1 MKINKKLLMA
11 ALASAVIVSAPQAK
25 AYADTQIDDTKAVT
39 EKLID
44 DQIAKAAQNADQSN
58 SEKAQA
64 ENSANADEKQQES
77 SQLQSEKEINSKK
90 TGFGSQALNH
100 PAQATAVSNIE
111 NKADNSGLEM
121 SDEKSPEDQK
131 AEEATTEPDYTD
143 DEKEI
148 KDYSGSERYRATD
161 LQPGDTNQESLVTD
175 QGEVKDGLE
184 FNIKN
189 PSATSPSK
197 TEYGYQITID
207 KKTGQRTYTKIYVTD
222 SGLIPV
228 NPGEKPMVNEGDR
241 LTPESPYVTYKPDEN
256 TEITASKSQ
265 RNLNYGASEETLKH
279 INNKD
284 NDYTSFGFKDNYS
297 QDNQGTKF
305 FGPSFALGYKVNPW
319 PNENDK
325 LELLKLN
332 GSYNEKVFV
341 QGQEIDTGIKVDN
354 IDDNAKERLV
364 GQVYNPVTGKIVPG
378 ARAYIGD
385 NGNIFIKMPEGALT
399 KDANGKT
406 VVNEKSIFNTKD
418 YKGLQN
424 LDVKFFARP
433 RTAEEFKTIAETPD
447 EFDETGTY
455 TETGAGTATINH
467 KGQDI
472 TIDKQGIDRY
482 DHYNLIGDFKLKL
495 DDTRYYDQDFKDQ
508 EGNKLD
514 EHTSTKVFPGQDFSV
529 EIQDPK
535 TGAEMDGAYSRGE
548 ASGKLKGEFLD
559 IANKQIADDLGV
571 DYKEFITSD
580 DYADKRWTVDGKS
593 DNISK
598 FTIRAPKQAKAGDF
612 LALPVEYTY
621 TNGSKDTH
629 WFHFVVQESNNNRP
643 EYLAEVGPQGNTL
656 VNKPIITKSEE
667 DLKKNQPE
675 SYELIGD
682 TFKDNKGNVWN
693 VSIDQT
699 TGAVTATLPAKL
711 PDGKEI
717 NGGEKLTV
725 PVKVKYTDQTTKEE
739 KTEEIKAQFIATKQH
754 KTLTNETETS
764 EIPYETKVEYD
775 ENLPEGYFKET
786 QAGQKGEL
794 KITFVQDTLNG
805 KKGIFQQDGTFK
817 EGESKIV
824 VETVKDATPRI
835 IKIGTKPASTTVDIP
850 FDTEYEVDNNLEAG
864 KTELINDGEK
874 GEVTITTT
882 RNEDG
887 TITVNQ
893 NVTKEAKKKKIKIGT
908 KTQGQIVDTDKIPFK
923 YKVEFD
929 PDFYK
934 NYPDSTEN
942 YKIVTPGKEGENTKT
957 WTIVN
962 SQKVG
967 DPKVEITDPV
977 DAVIKVGQKDY
988 SGTVTN
994 TVIKE
999 VPYKVIIKENPEL
1012 EAGKSNVKQKGVAGS
1027 KTFEYSGEIFNGDL
1041 KEGTAFIEKEVTDKY
1056 VAPTDHIIEIG
1067 TKPAKNSETV
1077 TNEVDV
1083 EVTYV
1088 YDNTKDIGY
1097 LQVDDLVKGK
1107 VTTVVENE
1115 YDPKTGEIKTVEKTV
1130 VEPGTR
1136 KVIIGTKDKSGEFKE
1151 EINKI
1156 IPYETEIQFDD
1167 TMKAG
1172 EQKTVQIGED
1182 GQTSQTITRTIVNG
1196 EVTKEEKSEVTTTK
1210 EVKNQIIKVGTM
1222 TDGKHSYTEKIPYKY
1237 EIEYDENLKAGEYVI
1252 DVEGAEGTKTTEWTI
1267 KNSKVVEG
1275 SANVTEHTP
1284 ATNAKIRV
1292 GKKDFTGDVSHE
1304 VTEEIPYDVKIVEDP
1319 NMIAGTSEIVTQG
1332 VVGSKTTKY
1341 TQAVKNGEAEGK
1353 LQSEVTSETNP
1364 TQQVIKVGTK
1374 PAENNKDYDKD
1385 VNVKVEYEYNPN
1397 LDKGVVQ
1404 VGELTKGKVEIK
1416 TVNKYD
1422 PKTGEITTTE
1432 EEKVTEA
1439 TQKIVVGT
1447 KDFTGTYKYEKTC
1460 PLPFEVVIKE
1470 DPNLAKGEKIV
1481 DQKGEAGSK
1490 TTYYEQGIKNGNP
1503 DGDPKQLNEKIN
1515 SQPKNHI
1522 VRIGTKVAES
1532 STVKTVDREIPFE
1545 TEYIYDNTMDAGSEK
1560 VENEG
1565 KVGKEKVTI
1574 TTKITDG
1581 TGEASE
1587 EIKTIT
1593 KKEDRK
1599 VRIGTKP
1606 VTKVVEKPFNTEYV
1620 YDENLEAGK
1629 TEEVTP
1635 GKNGKVTITTSYDKD
1650 QKKVVTSETEEA
1662 GQNRVV
1668 KIGGKTN
1675 GTEKVKEEIPFEV
1688 EVKKDPSLKKGEW
1701 KYATDDEG
1709 NELKGEKGEQEKTLT
1724 IVNSKVT
1731 ETSEPT
1737 VTKKA
1742 KKAVVLVGEGTN
1754 DGTHEIVEKKNIDY
1768 KTVIE
1773 YDENLDAGQQE
1784 VVKEGNPGEQE
1795 RTNTLVIKDGQV
1807 TETKEGEFKT
1817 TKEATDRVVKIGTKP
1832 VTKVVEKPFNTEY
1845 IYDEN
1850 LEAGKTE
1857 EVTPGKNGKVTITTS
1872 YDKDQKKVV
1881 TSETEEAGQNRVV
1894 KIGGKTNGTEKVK
1907 EEIPFEV
1914 EVKKDPSLKKGEW
1927 KYATDDEGNELK
1939 GEKGEQE
1946 KTLTI
1951 VNSKVTETSDPTVT
1965 KQPKKAVIL
1974 VGEDVNDGTHTITEE
1989 VDVPFETK
1997 IEFDDSLK
2005 PGEQKVIQEGESGK
2019 KSRHITLTI
2028 QDGKVTNTDEG
2039 EFTQTKAPKDKII
2052 KVGRN
2057 TEGKVEHKEEIPFGY
2072 KVEEAEDLKKG
2083 EYRIVKPGKVGTKTT
2098 TWTIENSK
2106 VVGEPTEESVPS
2118 EDALIQV
2125 GKGTNDGTHEIVE
2138 KKELPFETRYEY
2150 DDSLEPGEE
2159 KVITPGSPGEQKR
2172 TNKLVIKDGKVVE
2185 VQEGE
2190 FKTTKEPQERVIKI
2204 GRKPTDGEYT
2214 ETIEREIPYETK
2226 VIYDENLEAGSQ
2238 VIEKEGKLGKEEVTI
2253 TQKVKDSKP
2262 VGDPTETTKTIT
2274 EKEDRVVRVG
2284 VKPVVKEVELGND
2297 TEYRHNPELKEGET
2311 KVIEEGSKGSV
2322 KYTTTF
2328 NKETGKL
2335 EVTEERVEPKNKV
2348 VEYGSKTDGEFT
2360 YESEQ
2365 AFDTKIIEDSNL
2377 EAGKTVVDQEGV
2389 TGRSK
2394 TTVKIENGKKVSE
2407 NTETI
2412 VEKQDKI
2419 VRVGT
2424 KNVCEIPPVKSTE
2437 GETTKTIEREIPYE
2451 TKVIYDETLESGTQ
2465 KIENEGKAGK
2475 EEVTITQK
2483 VKDSKP
2489 VGDPTETTKTITEKE
2504 DRIVR
2509 IGVKPVEKIVELGN
2523 DTEYRHNPD
2532 LKEGET
2538 KVIEEGSNGSVKY
2551 TTTFNKETGKLEV
2564 AEERTEPKNKV
2575 VEYGSKTEGEF
2586 IYESEKAYDIIIR
2599 ENPDLEAGK
2608 TKVVQEGIVGK
2619 TETTV
2624 KIENSKEVSRDTKTI
2639 TEKQDKIIE
2648 IGTKNVC
2655 EIPPVDPENPDKP
2668 VDPKDPEK
2676 PGKED
2681 PKDPE
2686 QPGGKDPKDP
2696 ETPGEDPKDP
2706 ETPGEDPKDPETPG
2720 EDPKDPETPGEDPK
2734 DPETPGEDPKDP
2746 ETPGEDPKDP
2756 ETPGEDPKDPETPGE
2771 DPKDPETPGE
2781 DPKDPETPGED
2792 PKDPE
2797 TPDETP
2803 EENGKTPDN
2812 QSGDTPTKPN
2822 NTPKTPETTEQVEG
2836 KEKADT
2842 PNRKSSSKLPK
2853 SGSESEI
2860 MTLAMSG
2867 LLTAAGFIGLKK
2879 KRKDR

>member
-25 AYADTQIDDTKAVT
+25 TYADTQTDDTKAVT

-44 DQIAKAAQNADQSN
+44 NQLTKAAQFAEQKN
-58 SEKAQA
+58 SETV
-64 ENSANADEKQQES
+64 ANADEKQNQQER
-77 SQLQSEKEINSKK
+77 SELKEEKKINSKK
-90 TGFGSQALNH
+90 TGFGSQALLH
-100 PAQATAVSNIE
+100 PAQAIAVSNVE
-111 NKADNSGLEM
+111 NEADNSGLEV
-121 SDEKSPEDQK
+121 SDEKTPEAQQ
-131 AEEATTEPDYTD
+131 AASENSEPNYTD

-148 KDYSGSERYRATD
+148 KDYSGSERYKQTD
-161 LQPGDTNQESLVTD
+161 LQPGDTNQESPVTD

-189 PSATSPSK
+189 PSSTSPSK

-222 SGLIPV
+222 SGLIPLDKG
-228 NPGEKPMVNEGDR
+228 NKPMMGQGEK
-241 LTPESPYVTYKPDEN
+241 LTPESPDVTYKPGEN
-256 TEITASKSQ
+256 AIIDGAGKQ
-265 RNLNYGASEETLKH
+265 RNLNYDASEETLKH
-279 INNKD
+279 LNNKD
-284 NDYTSFGFKDNYS
+284 NDFTSLGFKDNYTA
-297 QDNQGTKF
+297 DNPRVKF
-305 FGPSFALGYKVNPW
+305 FGGSFTLGYKVNPW

-325 LELLKLN
+325 LKELKLN
-332 GSYNEKVFV
+332 KQGSKLKEKVFV
-341 QGQEIDTGIKVDN
+341 QGQDIDTGIKVDN

-406 VVNEKSIFNTKD
+406 VINEDSIFNTPD
-418 YKGLQN
+418 YKALQN
-424 LDVKFFARP
+424 LDVRFFARP

-455 TETGAGTATINH
+455 TETGAGTANINH
-467 KGQDI
+467 KGKTV

-482 DHYNLIGDFKLKL
+482 DHYNLIGDFKLNL

-508 EGNKLD
+508 EGNKID

-529 EIQDPK
+529 EIQDPE

-548 ASGKLKGEFLD
+548 ASGKLKEEFL
-559 IANKQIADDLGV
+559 ITANKAIAKDLGISYEELMK
-571 DYKEFITSD
+571 DENK
-580 DYADKRWTVDGKS
+580 DKRWIIDGKA
-593 DNISK
+593 DNISH
-598 FTIRAPKQAKAGDF
+598 FNIRSPKQAKAGDF

-621 TNGSKDTH
+621 TNGSTDTR
-629 WFHFVVQESNNNRP
+629 WFHFVVQETNNNRP

-675 SYELIGD
+675 SYELIGN

-699 TGAVTATLPAKL
+699 TGAVTATLPTNL

-725 PVKVKYTDQTTKEE
+725 PVRVKYTDQTTKEE
-739 KTEEIKAQFIATKQH
+739 KTEEINAQFIATKQH
-754 KTLTNETETS
+754 KTLTNETKTS

-775 ENLPEGYFKET
+775 ETLPEGYFQET

-794 KITFVQDTLNG
+794 KISFVQDTLNG

-835 IKIGTKPASTTVDIP
+835 IKIGTKPATTKVEIP

-893 NVTKEAKKKKIKIGT
+893 NVTKEAKNKKIKIGT

-934 NYPDSTEN
+934 NYPEAKNN
-942 YKIVTPGKEGENTKT
+942 YKIVTHGKEGENTKT

-967 DPKVEITDPV
+967 DPKIDITNPV

-988 SGTVTN
+988 TGTVTN
-994 TVIKE
+994 TVTKE

-1027 KTFEYSGEIFNGDL
+1027 KTFEYSGEIFNGEL
-1041 KEGTAFIEKEVTDKY
+1041 KEGTQFTEKEVADKY
-1056 VAPTDHIIEIG
+1056 VAPQEEIIEIG
-1067 TKPAKNSETV
+1067 TKPAN
-1077 TNEVDV
+1077 NEKTYEREVGV
-1083 EVTYV
+1083 EVEYV
-1088 YDNTKDIGY
+1088 YDNTKPKGY
-1097 LQVDDLVKGK
+1097 RNIEDLVPGK
-1107 VTTVVENE
+1107 VITKVVNE
-1115 YDPKTGEIKTVEKTV
+1115 YNPKTGEIETTEKIEV
-1130 VEPGTR
+1130 IPGKR
-1136 KVIIGTKDKSGEFKE
+1136 KVTFGTKDFTGEYE
-1151 EINKI
+1151 EVVKNIN
-1156 IPYETEIQFDD
+1156 PYETEIVFDNNL
-1167 TMKAG
+1167 KAG
-1172 EQKTVQIGED
+1172 EKVIDQPGENGETVTKTKKHL
-1182 GQTSQTITRTIVNG
+1182 VNG
-1196 EVTKEEKSEVTTTK
+1196 VVESSDDPVSEQTK
-1210 EVKNQIIKVGTM
+1210 EVKNQIIRVGTM
-1222 TDGKHSYTEKIPYKY
+1222 TDGKHSYTEKLPYKY
-1237 EIEYDENLKAGEYVI
+1237 EIEYDYNLKAGEYVI
-1252 DVEGAEGTKTTEWTI
+1252 DVEGKEGSKTTEWTI
-1267 KNSKVVEG
+1267 KNSEVVDG
-1275 SANVTEHTP
+1275 SASVTEHTP

-1319 NMIAGTSEIVTQG
+1319 TMIAGTSEIVTQG
-1332 VVGSKTTKY
+1332 VAGSKTTKY
-1341 TQAVKNGEAEGK
+1341 TQAVKNGEADGELK
-1353 LQSEVTSETNP
+1353 SEVTAQIKP

-1374 PAENNKDYDKD
+1374 PAENNKDYNKD
-1385 VNVKVEYEYNPN
+1385 VNVKVEYVYDKN
-1397 LDKGVVQ
+1397 LDKGVVK

-1439 TQKIVVGT
+1439 VQKVIVGT
-1447 KDFTGTYKYEKTC
+1447 KDFTGTYKYDKTC

-1470 DPNLAKGEKIV
+1470 DPDLAKGEKVV
-1481 DQKGEAGSK
+1481 DQEGQVGSK
-1490 TTYYEQGIKNGNP
+1490 TTYYEQDIKNGQP
-1503 DGDPKQLNEKIN
+1503 DGYPKQLNEKIN

-1545 TEYIYDNTMDAGSEK
+1545 TEYIFDDTMDAGSEK
-1560 VENEG
+1560 VESEG

-1581 TGEASE
+1581 TGKVSE
-1587 EIKTIT
+1587 ETTTIT
-1593 KKEDRK
+1593 EKEDRV

-1606 VTKVVEKPFNTEYV
+1606 ETKIVEKPFNTEYIF
-1620 YDENLEAGK
+1620 DENLEAGQ

-1635 GKNGKVTITTSYDKD
+1635 GKNGKVTITTTYDKD

-1709 NELKGEKGEQEKTLT
+1709 NKLNGEKGEQEKTLT

-1737 VTKKA
+1737 VTK
-1742 KKAVVLVGEGTN
+1742 
-1754 DGTHEIVEKKNIDY
+1754 
-1768 KTVIE
+1768 
-1773 YDENLDAGQQE
+1773 
-1784 VVKEGNPGEQE
+1784 
-1795 RTNTLVIKDGQV
+1795 
-1807 TETKEGEFKT
+1807 
-1817 TKEATDRVVKIGTKP
+1817 
-1832 VTKVVEKPFNTEY
+1832 
-1845 IYDEN
+1845 
-1850 LEAGKTE
+1850 
-1857 EVTPGKNGKVTITTS
+1857 
-1872 YDKDQKKVV
+1872 
-1881 TSETEEAGQNRVV
+1881 
-1894 KIGGKTNGTEKVK
+1894 
-1907 EEIPFEV
+1907 
-1914 EVKKDPSLKKGEW
+1914 
-1927 KYATDDEGNELK
+1927 
-1939 GEKGEQE
+1939 
-1946 KTLTI
+1946 
-1951 VNSKVTETSDPTVT
+1951 
-1965 KQPKKAVIL
+1965 QPKKAVIL
-1974 VGEDVNDGTHTITEE
+1974 VGEDVNGGTHTITEE
-1989 VDVPFETK
+1989 VDVLFETK

-2005 PGEQKVIQEGESGK
+2005 PGEQKVTQEGEPGK
-2019 KSRHITLTI
+2019 KSRNITLKI
-2028 QDGKVTNTDEG
+2028 QDGEVTNTEEG

-2057 TEGKVEHKEEIPFGY
+2057 TEGKVEHKEEIPFEY
-2072 KVEEAEDLKKG
+2072 KVEEVEDLKKG

-2098 TWTIENSK
+2098 TWTIENTK
-2106 VVGEPTEESVPS
+2106 VVGEPTEEIVPA

-2125 GKGTNDGTHEIVE
+2125 GKRTNDGTHEIVE

-2159 KVITPGSPGEQKR
+2159 KVVTPGSPGEQER

-2190 FKTTKEPQERVIKI
+2190 FKTTKEPQERLIKI
-2204 GRKPTDGEYT
+2204 GRKP
-2214 ETIEREIPYETK
+2214 
-2226 VIYDENLEAGSQ
+2226 
-2238 VIEKEGKLGKEEVTI
+2238 
-2253 TQKVKDSKP
+2253 
-2262 VGDPTETTKTIT
+2262 
-2274 EKEDRVVRVG
+2274 
-2284 VKPVVKEVELGND
+2284 
-2297 TEYRHNPELKEGET
+2297 
-2311 KVIEEGSKGSV
+2311 
-2322 KYTTTF
+2322 
-2328 NKETGKL
+2328 
-2335 EVTEERVEPKNKV
+2335 
-2348 VEYGSKTDGEFT
+2348 
-2360 YESEQ
+2360 
-2365 AFDTKIIEDSNL
+2365 
-2377 EAGKTVVDQEGV
+2377 
-2389 TGRSK
+2389 
-2394 TTVKIENGKKVSE
+2394 
-2407 NTETI
+2407 
-2412 VEKQDKI
+2412 
-2419 VRVGT
+2419 
-2424 KNVCEIPPVKSTE
+2424 TE

-2504 DRIVR
+2504 DRVVR
-2509 IGVKPVEKIVELGN
+2509 IGVKPVVKETELGH
-2523 DTEYRHNPD
+2523 DTEYRYNPN
-2532 LKEGET
+2532 LKEGEQ
-2538 KVIEEGSNGSVKY
+2538 KVIEEGTNGYVKY

-2586 IYESEKAYDIIIR
+2586 IYESEKTYDIIIR

-2608 TKVVQEGIVGK
+2608 TKVIQEGIVGK

-2624 KIENSKEVSRDTKTI
+2624 KIENSKEISRDTKTI

-2655 EIPPVDPENPDKP
+2655 EIPPVDPEDS
-2668 VDPKDPEK
+2668 D
-2676 PGKED
+2676 
-2681 PKDPE
+2681 
-2686 QPGGKDPKDP
+2686 Q
-2696 ETPGEDPKDP
+2696 PGEDPKDP

-2720 EDPKDPETPGEDPK
+2720 EDPKDPEQPGGKDPK
-2734 DPETPGEDPKDP
+2734 DPETPG
-2746 ETPGEDPKDP
+2746 
-2756 ETPGEDPKDPETPGE
+2756 
-2771 DPKDPETPGE
+2771 
-2781 DPKDPETPGED
+2781 
-2792 PKDPE
+2792 
-2797 TPDETP
+2797 ETP

-2812 QSGDTPTKPN
+2812 QDGDTPTKPN

-2842 PNRKSSSKLPK
+2842 PNRRSANKLPK

-2860 MTLAMSG
+2860 MMLSMSA
-2867 LLTAAGFIGLKK
+2867 LMTAAGFVGLKK
-2879 KRKDR
+2879 KRKDK

>member
-11 ALASAVIVSAPQAK
+11 ALASAVIVSAPQVK
-25 AYADTQIDDTKAVT
+25 TYADTQIDDTKAVT

-44 DQIAKAAQNADQSN
+44 NQLAKAAQNADQSN

-64 ENSANADEKQQES
+64 ENTANAEEKQQES

-100 PAQATAVSNIE
+100 PAQATAVSNME
-111 NKADNSGLEM
+111 NEADNSGLEM
-121 SDEKSPEDQK
+121 SEQNQPEAQK
-131 AEEATTEPDYTD
+131 AGKATTEPNYTD
-143 DEKEI
+143 EENEI
-148 KDYSGSERYRATD
+148 KDYSGSERYRETD
-161 LQPGDTNQESLVTD
+161 LQPGDTNQEFYKTD
-175 QGEVKDGLE
+175 EKEEKDGFKFEL
-184 FNIKN
+184 KN

-228 NPGEKPMVNEGDR
+228 DPGEKPMMDKGEK
-241 LTPESPYVTYKPDEN
+241 LTPESPDVTYNPDEN
-256 TEITASKSQ
+256 TNISASRAQ
-265 RNLNYGASEETLKH
+265 RNLNYEASEETLKH
-279 INNKD
+279 INNSD
-284 NDYTSFGFKDNYS
+284 NDSTSFGMQDNYTKENP
-297 QDNQGTKF
+297 DVKF
-305 FGPSFALGYKVNPW
+305 FANNFALGYKVNPW

-332 GSYNEKVFV
+332 GNYDKKVFV
-341 QGQEIDTGIKVDN
+341 QGQDIDTGIKVDN

-364 GQVYNPVTGKIVPG
+364 GQVYNPITGKIVPG
-378 ARAYIGD
+378 ASAYIGD
-385 NGNIFIKMPEGALT
+385 DGNIHIKMPEGALK
-399 KDANGKT
+399 KDENGKT
-406 VVNEKSIFNTKD
+406 VINEDSIFNTPD
-418 YKGLQN
+418 YKALQN
-424 LDVKFFARP
+424 LDVRFFARP
-433 RTAEEFKTIAETPD
+433 RTAGEFKNIAETPD
-447 EFDETGTY
+447 DSGATGTY
-455 TETGAGTATINH
+455 VETGAGSATINH

-548 ASGKLKGEFLD
+548 ASGKLKEEFLD

-775 ENLPEGYFKET
+775 ETLPEGYFKET

-835 IKIGTKPASTTVDIP
+835 IKIGTKPATTKVEIP
-850 FDTEYEVDNNLEAG
+850 FDTEYVVDNNLEAG

-887 TITVNQ
+887 TITVNK
-893 NVTKEAKKKKIKIGT
+893 NVTKEAKNKKIKIGT
-908 KTQGQIVDTDKIPFK
+908 KTQGQIVDTDKIPFG

-929 PDFYK
+929 SDFYK
-934 NYPDSTEN
+934 NYPDATEN

-962 SQKVG
+962 SEKVD
-967 DPKVEITDPV
+967 DPKIDKTEPV

-988 SGTVTN
+988 TGTVTN
-994 TVIKE
+994 TVTKE

-1027 KTFEYSGEIFNGDL
+1027 KTFEYSGEIFNGEL
-1041 KEGTAFIEKEVTDKY
+1041 KEGTQFTEKEVADKY
-1056 VAPTDHIIEIG
+1056 VAPQEEIIEIG
-1067 TKPAKNSETV
+1067 TKPAN
-1077 TNEVDV
+1077 NEKTYEREVGV
-1083 EVTYV
+1083 EVEYV
-1088 YDNTKDIGY
+1088 YDNTKPKGY
-1097 LQVDDLVKGK
+1097 RNIEDLVPGK
-1107 VTTVVENE
+1107 VITKVVNE
-1115 YDPKTGEIKTVEKTV
+1115 YNPKTGEIETTEKIEV
-1130 VEPGTR
+1130 IPGKR
-1136 KVIIGTKDKSGEFKE
+1136 KVTFGTKDFTGEYE
-1151 EINKI
+1151 EVVKNID
-1156 IPYETEIQFDD
+1156 PYETEIVFDND
-1167 TMKAG
+1167 LKAG
-1172 EQKTVQIGED
+1172 EKVIDQPGENGETVTKTKKHL
-1182 GQTSQTITRTIVNG
+1182 VNG
-1196 EVTKEEKSEVTTTK
+1196 VVESSDDPVSEQTKK
-1210 EVKNQIIKVGTM
+1210 VKNQIIRVGTM
-1222 TDGKHSYTEKIPYKY
+1222 TDGKHTYTEKLPYKY
-1237 EIEYDENLKAGEYVI
+1237 EIEYDSNLKAGEYVI
-1252 DVEGAEGTKTTEWTI
+1252 DVEGKEGSKTTEWTI
-1267 KNSKVVEG
+1267 KNSEVVEG
-1275 SANVTEHTP
+1275 SASVTNEEKP
-1284 ATNAKIRV
+1284 VNAKIRV
-1292 GKKDFTGDVSHE
+1292 GKKDFTGNVSHE

-1319 NMIAGTSEIVTQG
+1319 TMIAGTSEIVTQG
-1332 VVGSKTTKY
+1332 VAGSKTTKY
-1341 TQAVKNGEAEGK
+1341 TQVVKNGEADGELK
-1353 LQSEVTSETNP
+1353 SEVTAQTNP
-1364 TQQVIKVGTK
+1364 IQQVIKVGTK
-1374 PAENNKDYDKD
+1374 PAENKKDYAQD
-1385 VNVKVEYEYNPN
+1385 VDVKVEYVYDEN
-1397 LDKGVVQ
+1397 LDKGVVK
-1404 VGELTKGKVEIK
+1404 VGELTKGKVETKI
-1416 TVNKYD
+1416 VNKYD
-1422 PKTGEITTTE
+1422 PKTGEVTTTE

-1439 TQKIVVGT
+1439 IQKIIVGT

-1470 DPNLAKGEKIV
+1470 DPTLAKGEKVV
-1481 DQKGEAGSK
+1481 DQEGQAGSK
-1490 TTYYEQGIKNGNP
+1490 TTYYEQDIKNGQP

-1532 STVKTVDREIPFE
+1532 STVKVVEREIPFK
-1545 TEYIYDNTMDAGSEK
+1545 TEYIYDENLESGKEV
-1560 VENEG
+1560 VESEG

-1581 TGEASE
+1581 TGETSE
-1587 EIKTIT
+1587 ETTTIT
-1593 KKEDRK
+1593 EKEDRK

-1620 YDENLEAGK
+1620 YDENLEAGI

-1635 GKNGKVTITTSYDKD
+1635 GKNGKVTITTTYDKN

-1688 EVKKDPSLKKGEW
+1688 EVRKDSSLKKGEW

-1773 YDENLDAGQQE
+1773 YDENLEAGQQE

-1795 RTNTLVIKDGQV
+1795 RKNTLVIKDGQV

-1951 VNSKVTETSDPTVT
+1951 VNSKVTETSEPTVT

-1974 VGEDVNDGTHTITEE
+1974 VGEGI
-1989 VDVPFETK
+1989 
-1997 IEFDDSLK
+1997 
-2005 PGEQKVIQEGESGK
+2005 
-2019 KSRHITLTI
+2019 
-2028 QDGKVTNTDEG
+2028 
-2039 EFTQTKAPKDKII
+2039 
-2052 KVGRN
+2052 
-2057 TEGKVEHKEEIPFGY
+2057 
-2072 KVEEAEDLKKG
+2072 
-2083 EYRIVKPGKVGTKTT
+2083 
-2098 TWTIENSK
+2098 
-2106 VVGEPTEESVPS
+2106 
-2118 EDALIQV
+2118 
-2125 GKGTNDGTHEIVE
+2125 NDGTHEIVE
-2138 KKELPFETRYEY
+2138 KKELPFETRNEY

-2204 GRKPTDGEYT
+2204 GRKPTDGEY
-2214 ETIEREIPYETK
+2214 
-2226 VIYDENLEAGSQ
+2226 
-2238 VIEKEGKLGKEEVTI
+2238 
-2253 TQKVKDSKP
+2253 
-2262 VGDPTETTKTIT
+2262 
-2274 EKEDRVVRVG
+2274 
-2284 VKPVVKEVELGND
+2284 
-2297 TEYRHNPELKEGET
+2297 
-2311 KVIEEGSKGSV
+2311 
-2322 KYTTTF
+2322 
-2328 NKETGKL
+2328 
-2335 EVTEERVEPKNKV
+2335 
-2348 VEYGSKTDGEFT
+2348 
-2360 YESEQ
+2360 
-2365 AFDTKIIEDSNL
+2365 
-2377 EAGKTVVDQEGV
+2377 
-2389 TGRSK
+2389 
-2394 TTVKIENGKKVSE
+2394 
-2407 NTETI
+2407 
-2412 VEKQDKI
+2412 
-2419 VRVGT
+2419 
-2424 KNVCEIPPVKSTE
+2424 
-2437 GETTKTIEREIPYE
+2437 TKTIEREIPYE

-2509 IGVKPVEKIVELGN
+2509 IGVKPVEKMVELGH
-2523 DTEYRHNPD
+2523 DTEYRHNPELKEGETKTIEEGSNGSVKYTTTFNKETGKLEVTEERTEPKNKVVEYGSKTD
-2532 LKEGET
+2532 GEFTYESEQAFDTKIIEDPNLEAGKTVVDQEGITGRTKTTVKIENSKKVSENTETLVEKQDKIVRVGTKNVCEIPPVKSTEGETTKTIEREIPFETKVIYDETLESGTQKIENEGKAGKEEVTITQKVKDSKPVGDPTETTKTITEKEDRIVRIGVKPVEKMVELGHDTEYRHNPELKEGET

-2564 AEERTEPKNKV
+2564 AEERVEPTNKV

-2586 IYESEKAYDIIIR
+2586 IYESEKAYDIIIG

-2608 TKVVQEGIVGK
+2608 TKIIQEGIVGK

-2668 VDPKDPEK
+2668 VDPKDPET
-2676 PGKED
+2676 PGA
-2681 PKDPE
+2681 
-2686 QPGGKDPKDP
+2686 DPKDP
-2696 ETPGEDPKDP
+2696 ETPG
-2706 ETPGEDPKDPETPG
+2706 
-2720 EDPKDPETPGEDPK
+2720 
-2734 DPETPGEDPKDP
+2734 
-2746 ETPGEDPKDP
+2746 
-2756 ETPGEDPKDPETPGE
+2756 
-2771 DPKDPETPGE
+2771 
-2781 DPKDPETPGED
+2781 
-2792 PKDPE
+2792 
-2797 TPDETP
+2797 ETP

-2812 QSGDTPTKPN
+2812 QAGDTPTKPN

-2867 LLTAAGFIGLKK
+2867 LLTAAGFVGLKK

>member
-1 MKINKKLLMA
+1 M
-11 ALASAVIVSAPQAK
+11 Q
-25 AYADTQIDDTKAVT
+25 
-39 EKLID
+39 
-44 DQIAKAAQNADQSN
+44 
-58 SEKAQA
+58 
-64 ENSANADEKQQES
+64 
-77 SQLQSEKEINSKK
+77 
-90 TGFGSQALNH
+90 
-100 PAQATAVSNIE
+100 
-111 NKADNSGLEM
+111 DN
-121 SDEKSPEDQK
+121 
-131 AEEATTEPDYTD
+131 
-143 DEKEI
+143 
-148 KDYSGSERYRATD
+148 
-161 LQPGDTNQESLVTD
+161 
-175 QGEVKDGLE
+175 
-184 FNIKN
+184 
-189 PSATSPSK
+189 
-197 TEYGYQITID
+197 
-207 KKTGQRTYTKIYVTD
+207 YTKD
-222 SGLIPV
+222 
-228 NPGEKPMVNEGDR
+228 NPGV
-241 LTPESPYVTYKPDEN
+241 
-256 TEITASKSQ
+256 
-265 RNLNYGASEETLKH
+265 
-279 INNKD
+279 
-284 NDYTSFGFKDNYS
+284 
-297 QDNQGTKF
+297 KF
-305 FGPSFALGYKVNPW
+305 FGDSFLLGYKVNPW

-325 LELLKLN
+325 LEELKLN
-332 GSYNEKVFV
+332 KNKYDPTSKYFV
-341 QGQEIDTGIKVDN
+341 QGQDIDTGIKVDN

-364 GQVYNPVTGKIVPG
+364 GQVYNPITGEIVPG

-385 NGNIFIKMPEGALT
+385 NGNIFIKMPEGALI

-406 VVNEKSIFNTKD
+406 IVNEKSIFNTKD

-447 EFDETGTY
+447 EFGETGTY
-455 TETGAGTATINH
+455 VETGAGTRVVNH
-467 KGQDI
+467 KGNNV

-508 EGNKLD
+508 KGNKID

-529 EIQDPK
+529 EIQDPE
-535 TGAEMDGAYSRGE
+535 TGEEMDGAYSRGE
-548 ASGKLKGEFLD
+548 ASGKLKEEFL
-559 IANKQIADDLGV
+559 ITANKAIAKDLGISYEELMK
-571 DYKEFITSD
+571 DENE
-580 DYADKRWTVDGKS
+580 DKRWIIDGKA
-593 DNISK
+593 DNISH
-598 FTIRAPKQAKAGDF
+598 FNIRAPKQAKAGDF

-621 TNGSKDTH
+621 TNGSIDTH
-629 WFHFVVQESNNNRP
+629 WFHFVVQETNNNRP

-656 VNKPIITKSEE
+656 VNKPIITKIEE

-754 KTLTNETETS
+754 KTLTNETKTS
-764 EIPYETKVEYD
+764 EIPYETEVEYD
-775 ENLPEGYFKET
+775 ENLPVGHFQET

-794 KITFVQDTLNG
+794 KISFVQDTLNG
-805 KKGIFQQDGTFK
+805 KKGIFKQDGTFK

-824 VETVKDATPRI
+824 VETVKEPTKRI
-835 IKIGTKPASTTVDIP
+835 IKIGTKPVSTKVEIP
-850 FDTEYEVDNNLEAG
+850 FDTENEVDNNLEAG

-887 TITVNQ
+887 TITVNK
-893 NVTKEAKKKKIKIGT
+893 NVTKEAKNKKIKIGT
-908 KTQGQIVDTDKIPFK
+908 KTQGQIVDTDKIPFG

-934 NYPDSTEN
+934 NYPDATEN
-942 YKIVTPGKEGENTKT
+942 YKIVTSGKEGENTKT

-962 SQKVG
+962 SEKVG
-967 DPKVEITDPV
+967 DPKIDKTEPV
-977 DAVIKVGQKDY
+977 VAVIKVGQKDY
-988 SGTVTN
+988 TGTVTN
-994 TVIKE
+994 TVTKE

-1027 KTFEYSGEIFNGDL
+1027 KTFEYSGEIFNGEL
-1041 KEGTAFIEKEVTDKY
+1041 KEGTQFTEKEVADKY
-1056 VAPTDHIIEIG
+1056 VAPQEEIIEIG
-1067 TKPAKNSETV
+1067 TKPAN
-1077 TNEVDV
+1077 NEKTYEREVGV
-1083 EVTYV
+1083 EVEYV
-1088 YDNTKDIGY
+1088 YDNTKPKGY
-1097 LQVDDLVKGK
+1097 RNIEDLVPGK
-1107 VTTVVENE
+1107 VITKVVNE
-1115 YDPKTGEIKTVEKTV
+1115 YNPKTGEIETTEKIEV
-1130 VEPGTR
+1130 IPGKR
-1136 KVIIGTKDKSGEFKE
+1136 KVTFGTKDFTGEYE
-1151 EINKI
+1151 EVVKNID
-1156 IPYETEIQFDD
+1156 PYETEIVFDND
-1167 TMKAG
+1167 LKAG
-1172 EQKTVQIGED
+1172 EKVIDQPGENGETVTKTKKHL
-1182 GQTSQTITRTIVNG
+1182 VNG
-1196 EVTKEEKSEVTTTK
+1196 VVESSDDPVSEQTKK
-1210 EVKNQIIKVGTM
+1210 VKNQIIRVGTM
-1222 TDGKHSYTEKIPYKY
+1222 TDGKHTYTEKLPYKY
-1237 EIEYDENLKAGEYVI
+1237 EIEYDSNLKAGEYVI
-1252 DVEGAEGTKTTEWTI
+1252 DVEGKEGSKTTEWTI
-1267 KNSKVVEG
+1267 KNSEVVEG
-1275 SANVTEHTP
+1275 SASVTNEEKP
-1284 ATNAKIRV
+1284 VNAKIRV
-1292 GKKDFTGDVSHE
+1292 GKKDFTGNVSHE

-1319 NMIAGTSEIVTQG
+1319 TMIAGTSEIVTQG
-1332 VVGSKTTKY
+1332 VAGSKTTKY
-1341 TQAVKNGEAEGK
+1341 TQVVKNGEADGELK
-1353 LQSEVTSETNP
+1353 SEVTAQTNP
-1364 TQQVIKVGTK
+1364 IQQVIKVGTK
-1374 PAENNKDYDKD
+1374 PSENKKDYAQD
-1385 VNVKVEYEYNPN
+1385 VDVKVEYVYDEN
-1397 LDKGVVQ
+1397 LDKGVVK

-1460 PLPFEVVIKE
+1460 PLPFEVTITE
-1470 DPNLAKGEKIV
+1470 DPNLAKGEKVV
-1481 DQKGEAGSK
+1481 DQEGQAGSK
-1490 TTYYEQGIKNGNP
+1490 TTYYEQDIKNGQP

-1532 STVKTVDREIPFE
+1532 STVKVVEREIPFK
-1545 TEYIYDNTMDAGSEK
+1545 TEYIYDENLESGKEV
-1560 VENEG
+1560 VESEG

-1581 TGEASE
+1581 TGETSE
-1587 EIKTIT
+1587 ETTTIT
-1593 KKEDRK
+1593 EKEDRK

-1606 VTKVVEKPFNTEYV
+1606 VTKVVEKPFNTEYI

-1629 TEEVTP
+1629 TEEETP
-1635 GKNGKVTITTSYDKD
+1635 GEKGKVTITTTYDKT

-1688 EVKKDPSLKKGEW
+1688 EVRKDSSLKKGEW

-1737 VTKKA
+1737 VTK
-1742 KKAVVLVGEGTN
+1742 
-1754 DGTHEIVEKKNIDY
+1754 
-1768 KTVIE
+1768 
-1773 YDENLDAGQQE
+1773 
-1784 VVKEGNPGEQE
+1784 
-1795 RTNTLVIKDGQV
+1795 
-1807 TETKEGEFKT
+1807 
-1817 TKEATDRVVKIGTKP
+1817 
-1832 VTKVVEKPFNTEY
+1832 
-1845 IYDEN
+1845 
-1850 LEAGKTE
+1850 
-1857 EVTPGKNGKVTITTS
+1857 
-1872 YDKDQKKVV
+1872 
-1881 TSETEEAGQNRVV
+1881 
-1894 KIGGKTNGTEKVK
+1894 
-1907 EEIPFEV
+1907 
-1914 EVKKDPSLKKGEW
+1914 
-1927 KYATDDEGNELK
+1927 
-1939 GEKGEQE
+1939 
-1946 KTLTI
+1946 
-1951 VNSKVTETSDPTVT
+1951 
-1965 KQPKKAVIL
+1965 QPKKAVIL
-1974 VGEDVNDGTHTITEE
+1974 VGESI
-1989 VDVPFETK
+1989 
-1997 IEFDDSLK
+1997 
-2005 PGEQKVIQEGESGK
+2005 
-2019 KSRHITLTI
+2019 
-2028 QDGKVTNTDEG
+2028 
-2039 EFTQTKAPKDKII
+2039 
-2052 KVGRN
+2052 
-2057 TEGKVEHKEEIPFGY
+2057 
-2072 KVEEAEDLKKG
+2072 
-2083 EYRIVKPGKVGTKTT
+2083 
-2098 TWTIENSK
+2098 
-2106 VVGEPTEESVPS
+2106 
-2118 EDALIQV
+2118 
-2125 GKGTNDGTHEIVE
+2125 NDGTHEIVE

-2214 ETIEREIPYETK
+2214 T
-2226 VIYDENLEAGSQ
+2226 
-2238 VIEKEGKLGKEEVTI
+2238 
-2253 TQKVKDSKP
+2253 
-2262 VGDPTETTKTIT
+2262 
-2274 EKEDRVVRVG
+2274 
-2284 VKPVVKEVELGND
+2284 
-2297 TEYRHNPELKEGET
+2297 
-2311 KVIEEGSKGSV
+2311 
-2322 KYTTTF
+2322 
-2328 NKETGKL
+2328 
-2335 EVTEERVEPKNKV
+2335 
-2348 VEYGSKTDGEFT
+2348 
-2360 YESEQ
+2360 
-2365 AFDTKIIEDSNL
+2365 
-2377 EAGKTVVDQEGV
+2377 
-2389 TGRSK
+2389 
-2394 TTVKIENGKKVSE
+2394 
-2407 NTETI
+2407 
-2412 VEKQDKI
+2412 
-2419 VRVGT
+2419 
-2424 KNVCEIPPVKSTE
+2424 
-2437 GETTKTIEREIPYE
+2437 TIEREIPYE

-2504 DRIVR
+2504 DRVVR
-2509 IGVKPVEKIVELGN
+2509 IGVKPVVKETELGH
-2523 DTEYRHNPD
+2523 DTEYRYNPN
-2532 LKEGET
+2532 LKEGEQ
-2538 KVIEEGSNGSVKY
+2538 KVIEEGTNGYVKY

-2608 TKVVQEGIVGK
+2608 TKVIQEGIVGK

-2624 KIENSKEVSRDTKTI
+2624 KIENSKEISRDTKTI

-2655 EIPPVDPENPDKP
+2655 EIPPVDPEDS
-2668 VDPKDPEK
+2668 D
-2676 PGKED
+2676 
-2681 PKDPE
+2681 
-2686 QPGGKDPKDP
+2686 Q
-2696 ETPGEDPKDP
+2696 PGEDPKDP

-2734 DPETPGEDPKDP
+2734 DPETPGENPEDP

-2781 DPKDPETPGED
+2781 DPKDPGTPGEKPNEPGIPGEDPKDPETPGENPKDPETPGED

-2797 TPDETP
+2797 QPGGKDPKDPETPGETP

-2812 QSGDTPTKPN
+2812 QAGDTPTKPN

-2836 KEKADT
+2836 KEKADI
-2842 PNRKSSSKLPK
+2842 PHRKSSSKLPK

>member
-1 MKINKKLLMA
+1 MNKKKDII
-11 ALASAVIVSAPQAK
+11 ALALSVSFVMGGASLSH
-25 AYADTQIDDTKAVT
+25 AD
-39 EKLID
+39 
-44 DQIAKAAQNADQSN
+44 
-58 SEKAQA
+58 
-64 ENSANADEKQQES
+64 
-77 SQLQSEKEINSKK
+77 EINSDTTSYISEKQPSESEPSVQKPGNDDKNITEVNDDSDIKEENLLLSEEK
-90 TGFGSQALNH
+90 TPQAVKAGEASGEETTSDSQPKAPKPLSEEEVAKLEAEAKRVSPGAESVVVDPTTGWITVKTKVKVKEGDKEVEKEKTETINPYT
-100 PAQATAVSNIE
+100 PA
-111 NKADNSGLEM
+111 G
-121 SDEKSPEDQK
+121 DEKL
-131 AEEATTEPDYTD
+131 
-143 DEKEI
+143 I
-148 KDYSGSERYRATD
+148 KDYSESERYKETD
-161 LQPGDTNQESLVTD
+161 LQPGDTNQDFNKTD
-175 QGEVKDGLE
+175 EKVEKDGFKFEL
-184 FNIKN
+184 KN
-189 PSATSPSK
+189 PSDTSPSK
-197 TEYGYQITID
+197 TEYGYKITID
-207 KKTGQRTYTKIYVTD
+207 KKTGQRTYTKVTVTD
-222 SGLIPV
+222 SGLISV
-228 NPGEKPMVNEGDR
+228 DPGNKPMMDQGDKI
-241 LTPESPYVTYKPDEN
+241 TPESPAVTYKPNEDTN
-256 TEITASKSQ
+256 LTASRRQ
-265 RNLNYGASEETLKH
+265 RNLNYEASKETLEH

-284 NDYTSFGFKDNYS
+284 NDSTSFGMKDDYT
-297 QDNQGTKF
+297 QDNPRPQF
-305 FGPSFALGYKVNPW
+305 FGGNFGISYKVNPW

-364 GQVYNPVTGKIVPG
+364 GQVYNPVTGEIVPG
-378 ARAYIGD
+378 ASAYIGD
-385 NGNIFIKMPEGALT
+385 DGNIHIQMPKGAL
-399 KDANGKT
+399 KKSAEGKY
-406 VVNEKSIFNTKD
+406 VVDEESIFNTKD
-418 YKGLQN
+418 YKALQH

-433 RTAEEFKTIAETPD
+433 RTKDEFTDIANTPD
-447 EFDETGTY
+447 DFGGTGTY
-455 TETGAGTATINH
+455 VETGAGSATINH
-467 KGQDI
+467 NGTNI

-508 EGNKLD
+508 EGNKID
-514 EHTSTKVFPGQDFSV
+514 EHTSTKVFPGQEFSV

-548 ASGKLKGEFLD
+548 ASGKLKEEFLG
-559 IANKQIADDLGV
+559 IANKKIADDLGV
-571 DYKEFITSD
+571 DYDEFITSD

-598 FTIRAPKQAKAGDF
+598 FTIKAPKQAKAGDF

-621 TNGSKDTH
+621 TNGSIDTH
-629 WFHFVVQESNNNRP
+629 WFHFVVQETNNNRP
-643 EYLAEVGPQGNTL
+643 EYLAEVGPQGNVL
-656 VNKPIITKSEE
+656 VNNPIIPKNDQ
-667 DLKKNQPE
+667 DLKKNQPK
-675 SYELIGD
+675 SYELIGN

-699 TGAVTATLPAKL
+699 TGAVTATLPL
-711 PDGKEI
+711 GKEI

-725 PVKVKYTDQTTKEE
+725 PVKVKYTDQTTGEE
-739 KTEEIKAQFIATKQH
+739 KTEEINAQFIATKQH
-754 KTLTNETETS
+754 KTLTNETKTS
-764 EIPYETKVEYD
+764 EISYETEVLYD
-775 ENLPEGYFKET
+775 KNLPEGYFQET

-805 KKGIFQQDGTFK
+805 KKGIFQQDGTFE

-824 VETVKDATPRI
+824 VETVKEPTKRI
-835 IKIGTKPASTTVDIP
+835 ITIGTKPASTTVEIP

-893 NVTKEAKKKKIKIGT
+893 NVTKEAVNKKIKIGT
-908 KTQGQIVDTDKIPFK
+908 KTQGEIVDTDKIPFK

-929 PDFYK
+929 PDFYT
-934 NYPDSTEN
+934 NYPDATEN
-942 YKIVTPGKEGENTKT
+942 YKVVTPGKEGENTKT

-962 SQKVG
+962 SQKDG
-967 DPKVEITDPV
+967 NPKIEITDPV

-994 TVIKE
+994 TVTKE
-999 VPYKVIIKENPEL
+999 VPYTVRVVKNPEL
-1012 EAGKSNVKQKGVAGS
+1012 EAGKSSVKQKGVAGS
-1027 KTFEYSGEIFNGDL
+1027 KTFEYSGEIFNGEL
-1041 KEGTAFIEKEVTDKY
+1041 KEGTQFIERELTEKNVDPVEE
-1056 VAPTDHIIEIG
+1056 IIEIG
-1067 TKPAKNSETV
+1067 TKPAN
-1077 TNEVDV
+1077 NEQTYEREVGV
-1083 EVTYV
+1083 EVEYV
-1088 YDNTKDIGY
+1088 YDNTKEKGY
-1097 LQVDDLVKGK
+1097 RNIEDLVPGK
-1107 VTTVVENE
+1107 VITKVVNE
-1115 YDPKTGEIKTVEKTV
+1115 YNPETGEIETTEKIEV
-1130 VEPGTR
+1130 IPGKR
-1136 KVIIGTKDKSGEFKE
+1136 KVTFGTKDFTGEYE
-1151 EINKI
+1151 EVDKNI
-1156 IPYETEIQFDD
+1156 IPYETEIVFDNTLKVGEKVID
-1167 TMKAG
+1167 QAG
-1172 EQKTVQIGED
+1172 ENGETVTKTKKHL
-1182 GQTSQTITRTIVNG
+1182 VNG
-1196 EVTKEEKSEVTTTK
+1196 VVESSEDPVTEETK
-1210 EVKNQIIKVGTM
+1210 KVQNQIIRVGTM
-1222 TDGKHSYTEKIPYKY
+1222 TDGKHSYTEKLPYKY
-1237 EIEYDENLKAGEYVI
+1237 EIDYDSSLKAGEYVI
-1252 DVEGAEGTKTTEWTI
+1252 DVEGKEGSKTTEWTI

-1275 SANVTEHTP
+1275 SASVTEHTP

-1292 GKKDFTGDVSHE
+1292 GKKDFTGNVSHE
-1304 VTEEIPYDVKIVEDP
+1304 VTEEIPYDVKVIEDR
-1319 NMIAGTSEIVTQG
+1319 NMIAGTSEVVTEG
-1332 VVGSKTTKY
+1332 KAGSKTTKY
-1341 TQAVKNGEAEGK
+1341 TQGIKNGEVDGK
-1353 LQSEVTSETNP
+1353 LQSEVTAQTNP
-1364 TQQVIKVGTK
+1364 IQQVIKVGTK
-1374 PAENNKDYDKD
+1374 PAENKKDYAQD
-1385 VNVKVEYEYNPN
+1385 VDVKVEYVYDEN

-1404 VGELTKGKVEIK
+1404 VGDLTKGKVETKI
-1416 TVNKYD
+1416 VNKYD
-1422 PKTGEITTTE
+1422 PKTGEVTTTGE
-1432 EEKVTEA
+1432 EIVKDA
-1439 TQKIVVGT
+1439 TQKIIVGT

-1460 PLPFEVVIKE
+1460 PLPFEVEIKE

-1481 DQKGEAGSK
+1481 DQEGVVGSK

-1503 DGDPKQLNEKIN
+1503 DGDPKQLSEKIN

-1545 TEYIYDNTMDAGSEK
+1545 TEYIYDDTMDAGSEK

-1565 KVGKEKVTI
+1565 KVGKERVTI

-1587 EIKTIT
+1587 ETKTIT
-1593 KKEDRK
+1593 EKEDRK

-1606 VTKVVEKPFNTEYV
+1606 VTKVVEKPFNTEYQ

-1635 GKNGKVTITTSYDKD
+1635 GRNGKVTITTSYDKD

-1675 GTEKVKEEIPFEV
+1675 GTEKVKEEIPFDV
-1688 EVKKDPSLKKGEW
+1688 EVRKDPSLKKGEW

-1737 VTKKA
+1737 VIKKA
-1742 KKAVVLVGEGTN
+1742 KNAVVLVCEG
-1754 DGTHEIVEKKNIDY
+1754 
-1768 KTVIE
+1768 
-1773 YDENLDAGQQE
+1773 
-1784 VVKEGNPGEQE
+1784 
-1795 RTNTLVIKDGQV
+1795 
-1807 TETKEGEFKT
+1807 
-1817 TKEATDRVVKIGTKP
+1817 
-1832 VTKVVEKPFNTEY
+1832 
-1845 IYDEN
+1845 
-1850 LEAGKTE
+1850 
-1857 EVTPGKNGKVTITTS
+1857 
-1872 YDKDQKKVV
+1872 
-1881 TSETEEAGQNRVV
+1881 
-1894 KIGGKTNGTEKVK
+1894 
-1907 EEIPFEV
+1907 
-1914 EVKKDPSLKKGEW
+1914 
-1927 KYATDDEGNELK
+1927 
-1939 GEKGEQE
+1939 
-1946 KTLTI
+1946 
-1951 VNSKVTETSDPTVT
+1951 
-1965 KQPKKAVIL
+1965 
-1974 VGEDVNDGTHTITEE
+1974 VNDGTHTITEE
-1989 VDVPFETK
+1989 VDVPFEIK

-2005 PGEQKVIQEGESGK
+2005 PGEQKVIQEGEPGK
-2019 KSRHITLTI
+2019 NSRDITLTI
-2028 QDGKVTNTDEG
+2028 QDGKVTNTKEG

-2072 KVEEAEDLKKG
+2072 KVEEVEDLKKG

-2106 VVGEPTEESVPS
+2106 VVGELTEEIVPA

-2159 KVITPGSPGEQKR
+2159 KVVTPGSPGEQER
-2172 TNKLVIKDGKVVE
+2172 TNTIVIKDGKVVE
-2185 VQEGE
+2185 VKEGE
-2190 FKTTKEPQERVIKI
+2190 FKTTKEPQERLIKI
-2204 GRKPTDGEYT
+2204 GRKSTEGEVTKTT
-2214 ETIEREIPYETK
+2214 ERDIPFETK

-2274 EKEDRVVRVG
+2274 EKEDRVVIIG
-2284 VKPVVKEVELGND
+2284 VKPVVKETEIGYD
-2297 TEYRHNPELKEGET
+2297 TEYRHNLELKAGEE

-2328 NKETGKL
+2328 NKETGNL
-2335 EVTEERVEPKNKV
+2335 EVKEERTEPTNKV
-2348 VEYGSKTDGEFT
+2348 VEYGSKTKDEFT

-2365 AFDTKIIEDSNL
+2365 AFDTKIVEDSNL

-2389 TGRSK
+2389 TGRTK
-2394 TTVKIENGKKVSE
+2394 TTVKIENSKKVSE
-2407 NTETI
+2407 NTATI

-2424 KNVCEIPPVKSTE
+2424 KSVCEIPPVKPTE

-2489 VGDPTETTKTITEKE
+2489 VGDPTETIKTIIEKE
-2504 DRIVR
+2504 DRVVR
-2509 IGVKPVEKIVELGN
+2509 IGVKPVVNETELGH
-2523 DTEYRHNPD
+2523 DTEYRYNSE
-2532 LKEGET
+2532 LKEGEQ
-2538 KVIEEGSNGSVKY
+2538 KVVKEGSKGSVKY

-2564 AEERTEPKNKV
+2564 KEERVEPKNKV
-2575 VEYGSKTEGEF
+2575 VEYGSKTDGEF
-2586 IYESEKAYDIIIR
+2586 TYESEKAYDIIIR

-2608 TKVVQEGIVGK
+2608 TNLIQEGKPGK

-2655 EIPPVDPENPDKP
+2655 EIPPVTPGEEDPKDPEKPGEENPKDPEKP
-2668 VDPKDPEK
+2668 GEEDPKDPEKPGEEDPKDPEK

-2686 QPGGKDPKDP
+2686 KPGEDDPKDP
-2696 ETPGEDPKDP
+2696 EKPGEDDSKDPEKPGEEDPKDP
-2706 ETPGEDPKDPETPG
+2706 EKPGKEDPKDPEKPG
-2720 EDPKDPETPGEDPK
+2720 EEDPKDPEEPGEEDPK
-2734 DPETPGEDPKDP
+2734 DPEKPGEEDPKDP
-2746 ETPGEDPKDP
+2746 GKPGEKD
-2756 ETPGEDPKDPETPGE
+2756 
-2771 DPKDPETPGE
+2771 
-2781 DPKDPETPGED
+2781 
-2792 PKDPE
+2792 
-2797 TPDETP
+2797 
-2803 EENGKTPDN
+2803 
-2812 QSGDTPTKPN
+2812 PTKPGQTSE
-2822 NTPKTPETTEQVEG
+2822 TPQKHKDKKDKKINPSRKLEKTKIVSN
-2836 KEKADT
+2836 KEDANKNPST
-2842 PNRKSSSKLPK
+2842 GVSSLSTVL
-2853 SGSESEI
+2853 SS
-2860 MTLAMSG
+2860 LG
-2867 LLTAAGFIGLKK
+2867 LSLGALSFSKK
-2879 KRKDR
+2879 KRKNK